1 MLGTLVDRFGGV
13 LRGGLGREIDLA
25 GVSLDSRKIAANELY
40 VAIPGV
46 STDGSRFAGAAL
58 KAGAGA
64 VLAPLENADLST
76 AIERSGAPLWLH
88 PQARGLAG
96 RVASELHGNPSHELY
111 VVAITGTN
119 GKTTTAGLIHDL
131 WTSCGKR
138 SGVLGTV
145 GNQLAGGHFE
155 AATHTTPDGPGLQAL
170 LAQHVR
176 LGGDSIVMEVSSH
189 ALDQER
195 IAGVEIDVA
204 IFTNLGRDHLDYHGS
219 IDHYAAA
226 KALLFS
232 ALDHNSTAVINADD
246 PRHQVMVA
254 AAAKRH
260 ARITTFGVA
269 TNGTAHVA
277 DLRASQLVMNLQGTL
292 LTLSGMGFSGVK
304 LRLPLLGRHNV
315 ENALAATAAVLMSG
329 ASPSALAEG
338 LATVSA
344 PPGRLERIGDDAISG
359 RRPAVFVD
367 YAHTPDALIRVLEV
381 LREALPTGKRLFV
394 VFGCGG
400 DRDRGKRLL
409 MGRAAASRA
418 DTVVITSDNPRSE
431 DPTAICDAIAAGA
444 RGASAEVFVE
454 VDRRA
459 AIRLALSAAGPGD
472 VVLVAGKGHEST
484 QVIGTEA
491 LPFSDREVVLEELA

>member
-1 MLGTLVDRFGGV
+1 MLGVLVDRFGGE
-13 LRGGLGREIDLA
+13 LRGGVGRDVDLR
-25 GVSLDSRKIAANELY
+25 GVSLDSRKIAANDLY
-40 VAIPGV
+40 VAVPGH
-46 STDGSRFAGAAL
+46 STDGSRFAAAAL
-58 KAGAGA
+58 DAGARA
-64 VLAPLENADLST
+64 VLAPLVNANLES
-76 AIERSGAPLWLH
+76 AIARSGAPLWLH

-96 RVASELHGNPSHELY
+96 RVASELHGNPSHDMT
-111 VVAITGTN
+111 VVAVTGTN

-138 SGVLGTV
+138 SGVLGTI
-145 GNQLAGGHFE
+145 GNRLAGDHYE
-155 AATHTTPDGPGLQAL
+155 AASHTTPDGPGLQAL
-170 LAQHVR
+170 LAQHKR

-226 KALLFS
+226 KALLFT
-232 ALDHNSTAVINADD
+232 ALDNNSFAVINADD
-246 PRHQVMVA
+246 AHHQVMVA
-254 AAAKRH
+254 AAAKQQ
-260 ARITTFGVA
+260 ARIITFGVA

-277 DLRASQLVMNLQGTL
+277 DLSASQLVTDLQGTL

-315 ENALAATAAVLMSG
+315 ENALAATAAVLTSG

-338 LATVSA
+338 LAAVSS
-344 PPGRLERIGDDAISG
+344 PPGRLERIGDSTNEG
-359 RRPAVFVD
+359 RSPAVFVD
-367 YAHTPDALIRVLEV
+367 YAHTPDALVRVLEV
-381 LREALPTGKRLFV
+381 LRDALPSGKRLFV

-400 DRDRGKRLL
+400 DRDRGKRPL

-418 DTVVITSDNPRSE
+418 DVVVITSDNPRSE
-431 DPTAICDAIAAGA
+431 DPASICDAIAEGA
-444 RGASAEVFVE
+444 RGTSAELHVE

-459 AIRLALSAAGPGD
+459 AIRLALASAEPGD
-472 VVLVAGKGHEST
+472 VVLVAGKGHETT
-484 QVIGTEA
+484 QTIGNEV
-491 LPFSDREVVLEELA
+491 LPFSDRDVVLEELG